1 MSVALAN
8 GSDQAIALCRVGRT
22 TKDCSLILVATILAS
37 TLAFLD
43 GAVINVA
50 LPRIGEDLRTDGSL
64 LQWLMTVYLLPL
76 GSLQLLA
83 GAFGDHFGHRRI
95 LFLGTTLFTL
105 ASLWCALAGDI

>member
-1 MSVALAN
+1 MRGRCANPRRPTMSVTLAA
-8 GSDQAIALCRVGRT
+8 GSDQAIALCRFGRT

-50 LPRIGEDLRTDGSL
+50 LPRIGKELHADGSL

-76 GSLQLLA
+76 GSLQLLG
-83 GAFGDHFGHRRI
+83 GAFGDHYGHRRV
-95 LFLGTTLFTL
+95 LFF
-105 ASLWCALAGDI
+105 